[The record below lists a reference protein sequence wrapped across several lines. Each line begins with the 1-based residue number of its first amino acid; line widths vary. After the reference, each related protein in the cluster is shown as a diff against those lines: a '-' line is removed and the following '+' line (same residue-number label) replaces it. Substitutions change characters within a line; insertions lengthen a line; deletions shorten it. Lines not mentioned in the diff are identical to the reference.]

1 MPHIVIRID
10 SFVISSPSAM
20 SQDSITSSVPFWRS
34 VRQSQLNVIVLGAV
48 GIGCV
53 LLAGP

>member
-10 SFVISSPSAM
+10 SF
-20 SQDSITSSVPFWRS
+20 VPFWRS

-53 LLAGP
+53 LFAGP

>member
-10 SFVISSPSAM
+10 
-20 SQDSITSSVPFWRS
+20 SSVPFWRS

-53 LLAGP
+53 LFAEP